1 MILFDQAG
9 AGARTATTFGPPGSL
24 QSFVEH
30 FWIQRKTPTPAE
42 PLWRIPPDA
51 NPYLIFT
58 ASALNSGEPRVR
70 CMLVGPCSTFLD
82 IPVGNRV
89 YTCGVRLRPGV
100 LRLLARLPACE
111 LTNEALPVEEV
122 FGARGLQLLDQLGEP
137 TSWDQAPLRMAEFLR
152 RELTQHDSFRPLP
165 IHRIGRVDELAE
177 EVGCATRT
185 LHYRMTQDIGFSP
198 KLWLRIERLHRAV
211 ASSIARVKPWA
222 EIATNCGFAD
232 QAHMVREFKA
242 LLGESP
248 TAWSRRSPFV
258 PLAEAAGA
266 E

>member
-9 AGARTATTFGPPGSL
+9 AAARTATMFRPPRSL

-30 FWIQRKTPTPAE
+30 FWVQRKIPASADQ
-42 PLWRIPPDA
+42 LWRIPPDA

-58 ASALNSGEPRVR
+58 ASALTSGEPRVR
-70 CMLVGPCSTFLD
+70 CRLVGPCSRFLD

-89 YTCGVRLRPGV
+89 YTCGIRLRPGV
-100 LRLLARLPACE
+100 LRLLVRLPASE
-111 LTNEALPVEEV
+111 LTNEALPIEEV
-122 FGARGLQLLDQLGEP
+122 FAAGGLQLLDQLGES
-137 TSWDQAPLRMAEFLR
+137 TAWDQAPLRMAEFLQ
-152 RELTQHDSFRPLP
+152 RELTKHDSFRPLP
-165 IHRIGRVDELAE
+165 IHSVGSVDELAE
-177 EVGCATRT
+177 DVGCATRT
-185 LHYRMTQDIGFSP
+185 LHHRVMQEIGFSP
-198 KLWLRIERLHRAV
+198 KLWLRIERLHRAI

-222 EIATNCGFAD
+222 EIAMNCGFAD

-248 TAWSRRSPFV
+248 TAWSKRSPFLPPV
-258 PLAEAAGA
+258 EAGA